1 MAGTVSLGS
10 IYPGSSATTQQT
22 RNVGGSAK
30 VPTRTDFQVPI
41 LSDVSSFTGMS
52 IPILIALGVLAWF
65 LIERYN

>member
-10 IYPGSSATTQQT
+10 IYPGSSKTTQQA

-41 LSDVSSFTGMS
+41 LSDVAGYAGIS
-52 IPILIALGVLAWF
+52 IPVLIALGVLAWF
-65 LIERYN
+65 LIEKYN